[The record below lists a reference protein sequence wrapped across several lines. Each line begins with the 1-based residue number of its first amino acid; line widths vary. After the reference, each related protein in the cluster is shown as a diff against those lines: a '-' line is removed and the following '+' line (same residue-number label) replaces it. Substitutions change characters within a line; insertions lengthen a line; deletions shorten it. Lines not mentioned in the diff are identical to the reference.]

1 MKLLYDHG
9 LGRWITVAC
18 LVTLAVALTVVST
31 AAVTYFDLKG
41 TLARTLE
48 SEDAEEAP
56 AAADPST
63 ESKGDAVGKVDFFLP
78 NRAPEL
84 TVSLVGLYGNA
95 ALLAQ
100 GNDVKQAAV
109 GDSVLGVK
117 VLAIRANGVDVEWN
131 GKTVPLLLFPV
142 LPATGAP
149 SPGGGPPPGPP
160 HGVVI
165 APSPGMP
172 VGPPSGPPPGVRP
185 ERGGRRRGMSGRF
198 RNMSQEERRQLRER
212 FQNMSDE
219 EREELR
225 RQFRGGG

>member
-1 MKLLYDHG
+1 MKLPYDHG

-41 TLARTLE
+41 TLSRTLE
-48 SEDAEEAP
+48 SEDVEEAT
-56 AAADPST
+56 ATVEPST
-63 ESKGDAVGKVDFFLP
+63 ESKGEAVGKVDFFLP
-78 NRAPEL
+78 NREPQL
-84 TVSLVGLYGNA
+84 SVTLVGLYKDA
-95 ALLAQ
+95 AMLAQ
-100 GNDVKQAAV
+100 GDDVKQAAV
-109 GDSVLGVK
+109 GDSVFGVK

-149 SPGGGPPPGPP
+149 SPGSAPPAGPPPG
-160 HGVVI
+160 
-165 APSPGMP
+165 MR
-172 VGPPSGPPPGVRP
+172 VGPPPAAPPASGPPPGVRP

-198 RNMSQEERRQLRER
+198 RNMSPEQRQQLRER
-212 FQNMSDE
+212 YENMSDE

-225 RQFRGGG
+225 GRFRGGG